1 MQESSKLSLKA
12 EIASPPS
19 GKPRHPQV
27 DLAQWLWKPEALAA
41 SQGDFDGSS

>member
-1 MQESSKLSLKA
+1 MQDSGKLSLKA
-12 EIASPPS
+12 EIPSLPS
-19 GKPRHPQV
+19 GKPRHLQV